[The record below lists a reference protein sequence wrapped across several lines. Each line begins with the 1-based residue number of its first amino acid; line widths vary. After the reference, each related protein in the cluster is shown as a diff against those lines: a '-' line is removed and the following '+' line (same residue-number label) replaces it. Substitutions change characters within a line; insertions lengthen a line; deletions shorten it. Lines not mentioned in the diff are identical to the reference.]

1 MCGEIFLRIFAALLM
16 LDRIRIRPLTRSFN
30 MCLTI
35 NRDSYKPS
43 ATENSKRPEG
53 CSVEL
58 EFELTN
64 EISYSEL
71 NQNLISRFEHTY
83 TLKRYHLNSKS
94 IKYLP

>member
-43 ATENSKRPEG
+43 ATENSKDPKDAR
-53 CSVEL
+53 
-58 EFELTN
+58 
-64 EISYSEL
+64 L
-71 NQNLISRFEHTY
+71 NLN
-83 TLKRYHLNSKS
+83 LNSQMKFR
-94 IKYLP
+94 IQN